1 MPLRMARYV
10 MHVWNRVLG
19 EAPHRATLPLVVP
32 VVLAHD
38 PRGWRAPTRLRELRK
53 LLARPGGTHDL
64 ELLLLYTFRVARVS
78 LPRLAQLAT
87 TVSPDAEKT
96 VMTLEQMLL
105 RKGRAEGRAQGQA
118 KGRAETLLKLM
129 RLKFGALSADV
140 ESAVRAASLERLDL
154 FAERVLTAEHADD
167 VIA

>member
-1 MPLRMARYV
+1 
-10 MHVWNRVLG
+10 
-19 EAPHRATLPLVVP
+19 
-32 VVLAHD
+32 
-38 PRGWRAPTRLRELRK
+38 
-53 LLARPGGTHDL
+53 
-64 ELLLLYTFRVARVS
+64 
-78 LPRLAQLAT
+78 
-87 TVSPDAEKT
+87 
-96 VMTLEQMLL
+96 MTLEQMLL